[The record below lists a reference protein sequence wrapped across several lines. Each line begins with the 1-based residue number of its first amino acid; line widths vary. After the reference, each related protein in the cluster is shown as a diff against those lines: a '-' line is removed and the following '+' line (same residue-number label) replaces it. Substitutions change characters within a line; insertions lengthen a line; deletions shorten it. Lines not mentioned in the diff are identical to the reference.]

1 MEGFWAKSEIG
12 KGTSFIFT
20 LPMFKAEK
28 KDLHFRFILGREFLR
43 AQKAGVPLTLFLIE
57 VMNGKDDEKNIFL
70 GPLEEKVKQ
79 CLWRNSDITMK
90 REHEKTLAAICEAD
104 LKGAQVIQERIKE
117 KVLKPFEESFDP
129 PPVTKLGVAT
139 YPEEALSEKEL
150 FRMAQERLR
159 GQKMNKKKIL
169 VVDDEVDLVETL
181 RFPLEMEGF
190 NVLVS
195 YNGEDALTQAR
206 KENPDLILLDLMLPK
221 LDGYKVCRLLKF
233 DERYKHIPILMLT
246 AKTQEKDKLLGKET
260 GANEYITKPFDIDE
274 LMKKVKAYL
283 NK

>member
-1 MEGFWAKSEIG
+1 M
-12 KGTSFIFT
+12 
-20 LPMFKAEK
+20 
-28 KDLHFRFILGREFLR
+28 
-43 AQKAGVPLTLFLIE
+43 
-57 VMNGKDDEKNIFL
+57 
-70 GPLEEKVKQ
+70 
-79 CLWRNSDITMK
+79 
-90 REHEKTLAAICEAD
+90 
-104 LKGAQVIQERIKE
+104 
-117 KVLKPFEESFDP
+117 
-129 PPVTKLGVAT
+129 
-139 YPEEALSEKEL
+139 
-150 FRMAQERLR
+150 
-159 GQKMNKKKIL
+159 GQKKIL
-169 VVDDEVDLVETL
+169 VVDDEPDLVETI

-195 YNGEDALTQAR
+195 YNGDDALNQAR

-260 GANEYITKPFDIDE
+260 GADEYITKPFDIDE